1 MTWKP
6 AKAWTSA
13 APRSG
18 RRHFRLVLQGGRGPQ
33 RWVELVSVL
42 SPEVRLRLLWS
53 ELRDTKLWQSGWQC
67 ISLEPSESD

>member
-1 MTWKP
+1 M
-6 AKAWTSA
+6 
-13 APRSG
+13 
-18 RRHFRLVLQGGRGPQ
+18 
-33 RWVELVSVL
+33 ELVSVL